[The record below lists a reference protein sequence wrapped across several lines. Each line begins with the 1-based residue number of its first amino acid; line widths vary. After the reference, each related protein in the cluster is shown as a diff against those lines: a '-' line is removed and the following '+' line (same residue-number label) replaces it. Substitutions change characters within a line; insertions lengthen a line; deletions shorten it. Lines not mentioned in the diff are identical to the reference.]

1 MEYCKKKILP
11 VQTQMLIG
19 LRNDFK
25 ITEFSTAQEA
35 SGSDGS

>member
-11 VQTQMLIG
+11 VQTQMLLG

-25 ITEFSTAQEA
+25 TTEFSTAQEA
-35 SGSDGS
+35 SGFDGS